1 MLIISFVE
9 RFRKLLLL
17 GGGENNVKI
26 VKPLVKAN

>member
-1 MLIISFVE
+1 MVIISFVG

-17 GGGENNVKI
+17 GVGENNVKV